1 VNSGKSQFSGHG
13 ISRPAVCLLLLC
25 LLLPRAHAQLGL
37 PPIITVPPL
46 DQTVQNGGSATFSVL
61 VTSLTRLSYQWR
73 FNGVNI
79 PGATGNAYTRTNV
92 HYIDEGLYSVAVTNS
107 AGWAVSSGARLSIIN
122 PPLQFVGYRVETNG
136 FQAQL
141 VGPVGGKYVVLAST
155 NLKDWLPISTNLAPN
170 GTLNFIDSKASN
182 YSRRFYRAQLQ

>member
-1 VNSGKSQFSGHG
+1 MNSGKSQFSGHG
-13 ISRPAVCLLLLC
+13 VSRPAVCLLLLC

-79 PGATGNAYTRTNV
+79 PGATGKAYTRTNV
-92 HYIDEGLYSVAVTNS
+92 HYIDEGRYSVAVTNA
-107 AGWAVSSGARLSIIN
+107 AGWAISSSAKLKIKDTQLRFVACGWGADGFHGRL
-122 PPLQFVGYRVETNG
+122 NG
-136 FQAQL
+136 PED
-141 VGPVGGKYVVLAST
+141 GIYVILTST
-155 NLKDWLPISTNLAPN
+155 DMKDWTPISTNLAPN
-170 GTLNFIDSKASN
+170 GILDFTDPQATT
-182 YSRRFYRAQLQ
+182 RGRCFYRALLQ